1 LEEQK
6 VQVDAASGDSFWEL
20 KKQLIIALLLVMPDM
35 EKPFL
40 IFALE
45 QGLGCVLMQD
55 GPVVAYASQQLRKH
69 EKHYPTP
76 NLELAIVVH
85 TLKI

>member
-20 KKQLIIALLLVMPDM
+20 KKQLTIALLLVMPDM

-40 IFALE
+40 IFCDALE
-45 QGLGCVLMQD
+45 QGLGCVLM
-55 GPVVAYASQQLRKH
+55 
-69 EKHYPTP
+69 
-76 NLELAIVVH
+76 
-85 TLKI
+85 